1 MKEEALKFVND
12 IIKPWEALNI
22 ELRQPYSVNP
32 QISDFT
38 SRANSLAVSVKH
50 LPEYSQK
57 IVAKA
62 LIPDSRSYEIISDLA
77 DTSKHGELRSSGREC
92 ALSVGSM
99 FERNDKGKVR
109 FLRNV
114 INIQH
119 NTFGQVDFMTCLME
133 AAIFIAQKLDI
144 RSSWTPHILNNGGD
158 FSNKIKVHASKTNQV
173 LWTGMQLQFVK
184 MSADGKYEPVDLN
197 STVEFTLTSEF

>member
-12 IIKPWEALNI
+12 IIKPWEGLNI
-22 ELRQPYSVNP
+22 ELGQPYSVNP

-38 SRANSLAVSVKH
+38 SIANSLAISVKH
-50 LPEYSQK
+50 LPESAQK
-57 IVAKA
+57 IMTKE

-77 DTSKHGELRSSGREC
+77 DSSKHGELRSAGREC
-92 ALSVGSM
+92 TLSVGSM
-99 FERNDKGKVR
+99 FERNDDGKVR

-119 NTFGQVDFMTCLME
+119 NTYGQVDFMTSLME

-144 RSSWTPHILNNGGD
+144 RTSWSPKILNNGGD
-158 FSNKIKVHASKTNQV
+158 FSDKIKVHASKKNQV
-173 LWTGMQLQFVK
+173 LWTGMQLQFVRLG
-184 MSADGKYEPVDLN
+184 AEGKYEPVDLN